1 MTAAWSL
8 LPMSEMQSLPAALRR
23 QAAADPESPFLFW
36 PDGWNWRWWSWRETA
51 ALAERWSAPL
61 AGLPPARGVAFAGD
75 AYPSAIALD
84 LAVLSAGLT
93 PVPLG
98 LRWRGGGAVGHGQVA
113 QAAGPG
119 AGPAREAAERAGC
132 VAWLEVAGGE
142 ARVTRLDA
150 PPAGSAAAALPG
162 TAAAA
167 AGHGLAAPVLGSAA
181 VPAGDPEVLVTSDAG
196 DWRRLSQPELLAAAA
211 EVEGAVGS
219 PSGRHAGSRERE
231 ILVAGWPL
239 QEWAGRLLAAWAV
252 AAGAALVLEA
262 DPALRLG
269 AVLWA
274 RPTVFHGTAE
284 ELAALRLRVEAARL
298 SRRRRRRPSPPLGR
312 LRTLFQSEPPAADDA
327 AFWRERGA
335 QLLRLPG
342 LDKASP

>member
-1 MTAAWSL
+1 MTAARSL

-51 ALAERWSAPL
+51 ALAERWSGSL

-75 AYPSAIALD
+75 AYPSAIPLD

-98 LRWRGGGAVGHGQVA
+98 LRRHGGGADGHGQVA
-113 QAAGPG
+113 QAAGQG

-150 PPAGSAAAALPG
+150 PPAGAAA
-162 TAAAA
+162 
-167 AGHGLAAPVLGSAA
+167 VLH
-181 VPAGDPEVLVTSDAG
+181 GDPAVLVTGDAG
-196 DWRRLSQPELLAAAA
+196 DWRRLSQDGLLAAAA
-211 EVEGAVGS
+211 EVERAIAS
-219 PSGRHAGSRERE
+219 PAGRSANSRERQ

-239 QEWAGRLLAAWAV
+239 QAWAGRLLAAWAV

-312 LRTLFQSEPPAADDA
+312 LRTLFQSEPPAAGDA

-335 QLLRLPG
+335 RLLRLPG

>member
-1 MTAAWSL
+1 
-8 LPMSEMQSLPAALRR
+8 MSEMQSLPALLRR
-23 QAAADPESPFLFW
+23 RAAADPESPFLFW

-61 AGLPPARGVAFAGD
+61 AGLPPDCGVAFAGD
-75 AYPSAIALD
+75 AYPEAIALD

-98 LRWRGGGAVGHGQVA
+98 LLRGGGAGGHGQVA
-113 QAAGPG
+113 PAAGPG

-142 ARVTRLDA
+142 GEARVTRLDA
-150 PPAGSAAAALPG
+150 PPAGSAA
-162 TAAAA
+162 
-167 AGHGLAAPVLGSAA
+167 
-181 VPAGDPEVLVTSDAG
+181 VPAGDPAVLVTGDAG
-196 DWRRLSQPELLAAAA
+196 DWRRLSQAGLLAAAA
-211 EVEGAVGS
+211 EVERAVGS

-274 RPTVFHGTAE
+274 RPTVFHGSAE
-284 ELAALRLRVEAARL
+284 ELAALRLRVEAARP
-298 SRRRRRRPSPPLGR
+298 SRRRRPSPPLGR
-312 LRTLFQSEPPAADDA
+312 LRILFQGEPPAADDA

-335 QLLRLPG
+335 RLLRLPG
-342 LDKASP
+342 LGDASP